1 MKIDKTDAVAGFPMV
16 EELTVKEIRS
26 YLERSQSILLP
37 VGITEQHG
45 YHLPLCT
52 DSLIATCMAKQAGQ
66 KLGIL
71 VAPTFTQ
78 CYSGG
83 TLPGTINISPAVM
96 ALALGENLASLAA
109 QGFRKFY
116 LVLGHGGSEN
126 LNALRD
132 VLQMLLRNNP
142 CSRTS

>member
-1 MKIDKTDAVAGFPMV
+1 MVALPFVPRKSSSATMEKEKTQSGFPLM
-16 EELTVKEIRS
+16 EELTVLEIRN
-26 YLERSQSILLP
+26 YLERSRSILVP

-52 DSLIATCMAKQAGQ
+52 DSLVATGLAKQAGQ
-66 KLGIL
+66 TLGIL

-109 QGFRKFY
+109 QGFRNFY

-126 LNALRD
+126 MRAL
-132 VLQMLLRNNP
+132 
-142 CSRTS
+142 